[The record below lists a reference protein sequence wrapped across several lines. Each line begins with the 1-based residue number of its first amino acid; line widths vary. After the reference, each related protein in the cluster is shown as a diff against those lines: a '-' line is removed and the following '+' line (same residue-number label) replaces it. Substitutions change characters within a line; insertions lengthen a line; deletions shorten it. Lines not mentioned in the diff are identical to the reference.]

1 MLRMDCKQVFGGPQG
16 GLSFLT
22 FISTSPSPTPEPWLW
37 QRQEKVKS
45 DYLSK

>member
-1 MLRMDCKQVFGGPQG
+1 MLRRDCKQVFGGPRG

-22 FISTSPSPTPEPWLW
+22 FISMSPSPTPEPWLW

-45 DYLSK
+45 DYLGK